1 MKEEKNNM
9 STLETSLPASMA
21 TKPTLIMNLAADSNM
36 FIKLYVDD
44 GCGYGEL
51 LAKY

>member
-1 MKEEKNNM
+1 M

-21 TKPTLIMNLAADSNM
+21 TNTTLIMNLAADSNS

-44 GCGYGEL
+44 GCGYGE
-51 LAKY
+51 